1 MTNGSTMAPEA
12 KTTSAPFPAEWL
24 TDVQPETRRAEAAR
38 LLQIFAEETGF
49 PPRLWGGSMVG
60 FGRYVYRYDS
70 GHSGESLAVGFSP
83 RKADLSIYIPAGYDG
98 KSALLSA
105 LGPHRLGKSC
115 LYIKRLSAVHE
126 AALRQIIRDG
136 LADIARRW
144 PVTAE

>member
-1 MTNGSTMAPEA
+1 MAPEA
-12 KTTSAPFPAEWL
+12 RTTSAPFPAEWL
-24 TDVQPETRRAEAAR
+24 TDVQPETRRNEAAR
-38 LLQIFAEETGF
+38 LLQIFDQETGF
-49 PPRLWGGSMVG
+49 PPRLWGGSMVS

-70 GHSGESLAVGFSP
+70 GHSGESFAVGFSP

-115 LYIKRLSAVHE
+115 LCIKRLSAVNE

-136 LADIARRW
+136 LARIASRW